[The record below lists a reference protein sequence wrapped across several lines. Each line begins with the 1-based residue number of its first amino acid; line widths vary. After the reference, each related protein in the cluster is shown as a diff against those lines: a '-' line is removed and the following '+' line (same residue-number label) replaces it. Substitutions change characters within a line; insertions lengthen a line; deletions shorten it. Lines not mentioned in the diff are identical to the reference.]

1 MTGAAAFLMSSFVY
15 CSEASQMSLI
25 ADAALARCSGVIV
38 AISAKQKTFSACVS
52 AKAAS
57 CSFSMGRSFPLMVD
71 GDLHRIG
78 LDRPAISIHPAHAG
92 THCHDHNQGGV
103 LPVAC
108 GRFLRGGPSFLRDS
122 FLGQLT
128 TSPQQRAASRDG
140 GFGDWAVQESG
151 HEKNFGRSATGES
164 TGYSVNSFYGGSH
177 GTTCTSSPTRAS

>member
-1 MTGAAAFLMSSFVY
+1 MIGSAA
-15 CSEASQMSLI
+15 SLI
-25 ADAALARCSGVIV
+25 GSADSFSKRARMYLSVSARCAADIV
-38 AISAKQKTFSACVS
+38 PISAKTKVLRACVS
-52 AKAAS
+52 ARAAS
-57 CSFSMGRSFPLMVD
+57 CSFSMGRSFPLM
-71 GDLHRIG
+71 GAWGFHRIG
-78 LDRPAISIHPAHAG
+78 LDWPAISNHPAHAG
-92 THCHDHNQGGV
+92 THCHDHNQGGF

-108 GRFLRGGPSFLRDS
+108 GRFLRGGPSFHRDS

-177 GTTCTSSPTRAS
+177 GTTCTSSPARAS